1 MSLPFECSTW
11 KCFGSVSTVQP
22 HASGIQV
29 YSLKPIVMAIMALGL
44 LMAAVSPASVRA
56 QAAFDSTRNP
66 QTAERNKTTPV
77 VAPKSQGSASAPAS
91 PRPAPLMPP
100 AASTPN
106 APVLAA
112 ATGSAPAPKTP
123 ATAATTPAAS
133 EPASASVAGTVSTRS
148 SSTVAATGA
157 AQPLLAQ
164 AGAVPAAAAAPALR
178 EVDLDLRDFIR
189 QIRAVNKAIVSKRT
203 EREVTQTSIDRA
215 RAAFQTQANASVV
228 RGRQLVEN
236 TPEEQFARRNEK
248 VYDRLGTDYSVG
260 VSQLFATGTK
270 LEAKTTLS
278 QFFSN
283 INNVARQGTPEDG
296 ATDYKTYYGLS
307 VTHPLARDA
316 GRDITLARVR
326 VAELET
332 RAAEFASGDTE
343 ASVVAEAVFAYWELA
358 LAQERL
364 TSSQEK
370 VRMGERL
377 LQEAIALN
385 RQGRLPQS
393 EIWEVEN
400 NLGRYQSG
408 LSEARQGLQERV
420 GRLRTLLMATATEGS
435 TRLRAADRMPTVR
448 DQTVSFDQAM
458 RKALERRDDYRM
470 RKTMLEREGVQLAY
484 ANNQGLPKI
493 DLVASYGLNNWE
505 LGSASKAY
513 ALSRMED
520 YPTWTVGVQLSMPL
534 GENQQAKADIVAAK
548 LRREDALLQLKAIE
562 VSIANDIDTAISM
575 VASAAERVKLWQD
588 VAAREQ
594 RQLELERSRFTAGRS
609 DMREILLR
617 EERAIN
623 ARLAVVEQ
631 QAAWSKADILLE
643 AAQGQLLDRF
653 R

>member
-1 MSLPFECSTW
+1 MRIGRYWSELSADSEAQSPDNIGCLAAGFYWGDGMSLSFECSTF
-11 KCFGSVSTVQP
+11 KRFGSVSTVQLEA
-22 HASGIQV
+22 HGDQA
-29 YSLKPIVMAIMALGL
+29 YSLKPLVIAMITIGL
-44 LMAAVSPASVRA
+44 LMGAVQPASA
-56 QAAFDSTRNP
+56 QAKATPDAGRKP
-66 QTAERNKTTPV
+66 QTAERNKTSNV
-77 VAPKSQGSASAPAS
+77 VAPNAQASAPAAGAVLV
-91 PRPAPLMPP
+91 PR
-100 AASTPN
+100 TQ
-106 APVLAA
+106 
-112 ATGSAPAPKTP
+112 TSA
-123 ATAATTPAAS
+123 
-133 EPASASVAGTVSTRS
+133 
-148 SSTVAATGA
+148 VAADTA
-157 AQPLLAQ
+157 HPMLAQ
-164 AGAVPAAAAAPALR
+164 AGPVPAAAAAPVPALR
-178 EVDLDLRDFIR
+178 EFDLDLRDFIR

-260 VSQLFATGTK
+260 VSQLFTTGTK

-377 LQEAIALN
+377 LQEARALN

-435 TRLRAADRMPTVR
+435 TRLRAADSMPAVR

-520 YPTWTVGVQLSMPL
+520 YPTWTVGVQLSMPI

-575 VASAAERVKLWQD
+575 VTSAAERVKLWQD

>member
-1 MSLPFECSTW
+1 
-11 KCFGSVSTVQP
+11 VSTE
-22 HASGIQV
+22 AS
-29 YSLKPIVMAIMALGL
+29 SAPN
-44 LMAAVSPASVRA
+44 RA
-56 QAAFDSTRNP
+56 DL
-66 QTAERNKTTPV
+66 
-77 VAPKSQGSASAPAS
+77 ASAPAVPS
-91 PRPAPLMPP
+91 QAKESEGADARARPI
-100 AASTPN
+100 
-106 APVLAA
+106 
-112 ATGSAPAPKTP
+112 
-123 ATAATTPAAS
+123 
-133 EPASASVAGTVSTRS
+133 E
-148 SSTVAATGA
+148 
-157 AQPLLAQ
+157 LAQ
-164 AGAVPAAAAAPALR
+164 AASPTPASGTAPEVR
-178 EVDLDLRDFIR
+178 EVDLDLKDFVR

-215 RAAFQTQANASVV
+215 RAAFQTQANASLV

-283 INNVARQGTPEDG
+283 INNVARQGTPGEAG
-296 ATDYKTYYGLS
+296 ASDYKSYYGLS

-316 GRDITLARVR
+316 GRDVTLARVR

-364 TSSQEK
+364 VSSQEK

-377 LQEAIALN
+377 LQEARALN

-400 NLGRYQSG
+400 NLGRFQSG

-420 GRLRTLLMATATEGS
+420 GRVRTLLMATATENS
-435 TRLRAADRMPTVR
+435 TRLRAADRMPAVR

-458 RKALERRDDYRM
+458 RKALDRRDDYRM

-484 ANNQGLPKI
+484 AHNQGLPKI

-513 ALSRMED
+513 SFSRMED
-520 YPTWTVGVQLSMPL
+520 YPSWTVGVQMSMPI

-575 VASAAERVKLWQD
+575 VASSAERVRLWQD

-594 RQLELERSRFTAGRS
+594 RQLELERSRFAAGRS

-643 AAQGQLLDRF
+643 AAQGHLLDRF